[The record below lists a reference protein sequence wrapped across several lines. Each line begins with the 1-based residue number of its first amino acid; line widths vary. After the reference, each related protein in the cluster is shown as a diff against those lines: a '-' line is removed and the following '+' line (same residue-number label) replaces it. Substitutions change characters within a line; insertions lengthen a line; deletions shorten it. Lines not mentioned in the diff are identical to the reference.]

1 MRLAHVLS
9 AALAIGL
16 GCQAC
21 ALAWQRLPEGTK
33 PFAFD
38 RGAGRDAAPTACGF
52 PGLELPAQARIFA
65 AGAYGGST
73 QPWQIDDSGHGAT
86 RMDVAVNHRQS
97 PVVLMLGSYEPA
109 VWSVGWTPGTRIL
122 AVLLS
127 GYHRQVITGLPAGV
141 PVLVS
146 SYDNK
151 GPCGY
156 FHVSADR
163 ASRLNP
169 IARQVFGRP
178 VDMLYLARDGKVVVG
193 DPLSSGDALVTDR
206 SARPPESFRRPDS
219 QLAGPAGLERAVRD
233 GYLRPATQA
242 DVDAWFSALQA
253 SPRRDD
259 VPPVAGGA
267 PRPRIAMI
275 RGYVVTKAYTLPPGL
290 YGANSA
296 TFFVPRGV
304 PRPQGSLGHST
315 LYDFNTL
322 TCSGVACGIE

>member
-1 MRLAHVLS
+1 MKLACFLS
-9 AALAIGL
+9 AVLVIGWQ
-16 GCQAC
+16 GGAQAR
-21 ALAWQRLPEGTK
+21 QQLPEGTK

-38 RGAGRDAAPTACGF
+38 RGASQDAASTACAF

-65 AGAYGGST
+65 AGTYGGSR
-73 QPWQIDDSGHGAT
+73 QSWQIDDSGHEAT

-97 PVVLMLGSYEPA
+97 PVVLMLGSYEPT
-109 VWSVGWTPGTRIL
+109 VWSIGWTPGTRIL

-127 GYHRQVITGLPAGV
+127 GYHRQVVTGLPAQV

-156 FHVSADR
+156 FYVSAER

-169 IARQVFGRP
+169 VARQVFGRP
-178 VDMLYLARDGKVVVG
+178 VDMLYPAREGKVVVG
-193 DPLSSGDALVTDR
+193 DPLASGDALVTDR
-206 SARPPESFRRPDS
+206 SARTPESFRRADA

-242 DVDAWFSALQA
+242 DVDAWFSALRA

-267 PRPRIAMI
+267 PHPRITMI
-275 RGYVVTKAYTLPPGL
+275 RGYVVMRPYTLPPGL
-290 YGANSA
+290 YGVNSA

-304 PRPQGSLGHST
+304 PRPLGSLGHST

-322 TCSGVACGIE
+322 ACSGVTCGIE